1 MHLEEFE
8 LLLLSLLVLVAGP
21 LIYQVTRIAGSM
33 LALLDGFVFV
43 AIGGLVLCFIV
54 PSSVEQ
60 AGWLALVGV
69 GVGLFLPSLI
79 EHRLHRLAR
88 PAHLVALLLGLTG
101 IGLHAFV
108 DGLALMGEGGHH
120 DHMLPITVIL
130 HRLPVGLTVWLLLR
144 PVYGTKAAW
153 SVLGVMGMLTAAGFY
168 SSAAMAHVVGSQGWG
183 VFQALVAGSLL
194 HVLVHRAYPVD
205 ARGGGRVQS
214 AVGGLGGLALLWAI
228 SIDHGVEP
236 ALAQAAAVFTALA
249 YESAPAL
256 LLAYVA
262 AGLVYGLMPRASVAW
277 LGKGSRWGQALRGM
291 GFGLPLPICSC
302 GVVPVYSSLARQ
314 GVPATAG
321 LAFLVATPELSL
333 DAVLISL
340 PLLGGEFT
348 AVRVGAAALVAAAVG
363 WWVGPK
369 VATLAGEGSVDAAAR
384 TGWGARLSV
393 GLRTGLGEVVDATA
407 PWILLGLVLAALLDP
422 LLQGAWIERLPPG
435 TDVLFFALVGIPTY
449 VCASG
454 ATPLVAVLLIKG
466 VSPGAALAFLLTGPA
481 TNITTFG
488 ILSALH
494 GRRAAVLFGGAVIG
508 LAIGLGLATNALLPE
523 LETPAWYGGEE
534 EHGWVAEFCLIA
546 LALLFLL
553 SWMRRGPRGFVS
565 ELFGGESEQGHAHS
579 HGDGHGHHQE
589 HHHHERG
596 CAAGDCCD
604 PHVEGKGAVH
614 GHDH

>member
-1 MHLEEFE
+1 MHLEEFD
-8 LLLLSLLVLVAGP
+8 LLVLSLLVLAAGP

-54 PSSVEQ
+54 PSSVGQ
-60 AGWLALVGV
+60 AGWWALGCV

-79 EHRLHRLAR
+79 ENRLHRLAR

-120 DHMLPITVIL
+120 DHMLPVTVIL

-144 PVYGTKAAW
+144 PVYGRRAAW
-153 SVLGVMGMLTAAGFY
+153 SVLGLMGVLTAAGFY
-168 SSAAMAHVVGSQGWG
+168 SSATVAHVVGSRGWG
-183 VFQALVAGSLL
+183 MFQALVAGSLL

-214 AVGGLGGLALLWAI
+214 AVGGLAGLGLLWAI
-228 SIDHGVEP
+228 TIDHGVEP
-236 ALAQAAAVFTALA
+236 ALARAGSVFATLA
-249 YESAPAL
+249 HESAPAL
-256 LLAYVA
+256 LLAYLA
-262 AGLVYGLMPRASVAW
+262 AGMVYGLLPRASVAW
-277 LGKGSRWGQALRGM
+277 LGRGRRWGQALRGM

-302 GVVPVYSSLARQ
+302 GVVPVYRSLARQ

-348 AVRVGAAALVAAAVG
+348 ALRVAAAATVAAAVG

-369 VATLAGEGSVDAAAR
+369 VATLAGEGEEAERGAA
-384 TGWGARLSV
+384 GWGERLRD

-407 PWILLGLVLAALLDP
+407 PWILLGLALAALMDP
-422 LLQGAWIERLPPG
+422 LLQSSWVERLPAG
-435 TDVLFFALVGIPTY
+435 AEVVFFALVGIPTY

-454 ATPLVAVLLIKG
+454 ATPLVAVLLVKG

-488 ILSALH
+488 VLSALH
-494 GRRAAVLFGGAVIG
+494 GRRAALLFGGAVVG
-508 LAIGLGLATNALLPE
+508 LSVGLGLAAID
-523 LETPAWYGGEE
+523 GR
-534 EHGWVAEFCLIA
+534 
-546 LALLFLL
+546 LFK
-553 SWMRRGPRGFVS
+553 RGT
-565 ELFGGESEQGHAHS
+565 
-579 HGDGHGHHQE
+579 
-589 HHHHERG
+589 
-596 CAAGDCCD
+596 
-604 PHVEGKGAVH
+604 
-614 GHDH
+614 